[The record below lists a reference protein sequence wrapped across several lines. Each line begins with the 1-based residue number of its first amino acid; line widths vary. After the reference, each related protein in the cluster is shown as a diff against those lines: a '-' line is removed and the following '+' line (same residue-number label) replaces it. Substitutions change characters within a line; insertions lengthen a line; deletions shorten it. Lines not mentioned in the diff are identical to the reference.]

1 MGSTSGTSTARVPN
15 HKRSR
20 ILRLPRKPRPPWL
33 IGRQINRLTDAEV
46 VARAIDG
53 SVPMIGFATASIA
66 ILTSFYGIGW
76 IFTGFA
82 KDYGIKA
89 LASYRSWAAAR
100 RKLRASKCCVRFAV
114 DKKRRGRNI
123 R

>member
-1 MGSTSGTSTARVPN
+1 
-15 HKRSR
+15 
-20 ILRLPRKPRPPWL
+20 
-33 IGRQINRLTDAEV
+33 
-46 VARAIDG
+46 
-53 SVPMIGFATASIA
+53 MIGFATASIA

-100 RKLRASKCCVRFAV
+100 RKLRASKCCVRFAQWT
-114 DKKRRGRNI
+114 KSAAEEISAKGQYRI
-123 R
+123 